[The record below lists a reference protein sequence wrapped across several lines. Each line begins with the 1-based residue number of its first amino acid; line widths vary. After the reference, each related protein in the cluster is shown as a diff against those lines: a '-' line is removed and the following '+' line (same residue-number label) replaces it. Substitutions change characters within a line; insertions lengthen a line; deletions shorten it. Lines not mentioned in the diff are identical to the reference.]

1 MTGRSWASP
10 APAASPSAGAETA
23 RLAAVPYSPVTWW
36 LVNWRGRVLEEST
49 GNVDARLRMVLD
61 AMEQLA
67 PVGGRPAVRPVGAK
81 QVAFEFWFEASG
93 TREAAGGARIALR
106 QGFRAAGVG
115 DPTPAT
121 GTGPAD
127 VMVMLEELPTLLRD
141 EP

>member
-10 APAASPSAGAETA
+10 AAAASQGAGVEAA
-23 RLAAVPYSPVTWW
+23 RVVAVPYSPVSWW

-49 GNVDARLRMVLD
+49 GNVDRRLRVVLD
-61 AMEQLA
+61 TMEQLG
-67 PVGGRPAVRPVGAK
+67 PVGGRPAVRPGGAG
-81 QVAFEFWFEASG
+81 QVVLEFWFEASG
-93 TREAAGGARIALR
+93 TREATGGARVALR

-121 GTGPAD
+121 GAGPAD
-127 VMVMLEELPTLLRD
+127 VMVMLEELPSLLRD